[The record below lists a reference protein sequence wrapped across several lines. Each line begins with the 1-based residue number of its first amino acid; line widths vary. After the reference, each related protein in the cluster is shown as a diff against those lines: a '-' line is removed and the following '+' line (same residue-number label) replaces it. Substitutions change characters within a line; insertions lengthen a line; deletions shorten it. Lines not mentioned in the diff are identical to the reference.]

1 MEIGRTEKRML
12 EAAMEAMKN
21 AYVLRGYS
29 VGAAVLGEDG
39 EIYEGCNVESAV
51 SGLGTC
57 AERSAIDH
65 AVLHGNRKVKEVAMV
80 MDANKQRKLRVC
92 GACLQYIHDFAIN
105 PKIKIVMAKSLDGKV
120 LFDTVEVKTLKEL
133 FPSPYKSENCRK
145 A

>member
-12 EAAMEAMKN
+12 EAAMETMKN

-65 AVLHGNRKVKEVAMV
+65 AVLH
-80 MDANKQRKLRVC
+80 
-92 GACLQYIHDFAIN
+92 
-105 PKIKIVMAKSLDGKV
+105 
-120 LFDTVEVKTLKEL
+120 
-133 FPSPYKSENCRK
+133 
-145 A
+145 